1 MSKYKRNYKNSRRN
15 NGNNSSTFQP
25 LSTRL
30 AAEIETLELRIK
42 EEAPDL
48 GHVPPLNQEN
58 AFRTLPLSQYT
69 LQGLEVGNGKHNA
82 KKFTTMTD
90 IQNAC
95 IPHALVGRDI
105 LGAART
111 GSGKTLAFLIPILE
125 KLFRSRFS
133 AMVDGPGALVLSPTR
148 ELAVQIFQVLRGI
161 GSHHNFSAGLLV
173 GGKKEFKEEQVRVG
187 RMNIIIGCPGRVLQH
202 LEQTPTFDVS
212 ALVMLVLDEADRILD
227 MGFRDQMVRILDYLP
242 SGSKVGGPRQTLLF
256 SATQTKRVAD
266 LAALS
271 LHKPEYIGVHD
282 KINAS
287 SASGPTPDSLQQSY
301 VVVPLGNKL
310 DAIWSFI
317 KSHLR
322 KKTIIF
328 FNSCS
333 QVRHVFDMFCTMQP
347 GVPLL
352 ALHGKLKQEKRT
364 KVYFDYLNHPRAVLF
379 STDVASRGLDF
390 PNVDWVVQADA
401 PEDKDM
407 YIHRVGRTARF
418 KSGGRALLC
427 VLPSEEEGMMKV
439 LSDARIPV
447 KKLSINP
454 TKTVV
459 VSQKA
464 CGIVAARSGLNNLAK
479 KAYKS
484 YLRSVHL
491 MPNKDVFKVED
502 LPLEEFATSLGLA
515 TTPSVRFL
523 KELKDKTRE
532 DTRGIKN
539 KNYKLERL
547 KAQIKA
553 EKLEK
558 KLAKLGKTPADLEAG
573 KRKRGNDDDGLFV
586 IKQRADDD
594 EESEAEEDLPEVDV
608 NEVTQSRNN
617 KRIRIGGSGG
627 DNKRVIFNDE
637 GEEEKDDIISR
648 LKRDSRA
655 ASSDGTGAGGE
666 ILDVEKI
673 TEANE
678 DYMQRI
684 KDRLSENVDLDKRQA
699 KERIREKHKMDKLRA
714 KGVDDDD
721 DDDEGEDGSGHMV
734 VTLGTTS
741 DHEIEQ
747 DVGNGNSKSDS
758 ESGSDSDD
766 NRSESGNS
774 DSESGD
780 DDDSSSSSDSKM
792 DTMDVKA
799 QEDLALSLIQGKS

>member
-1 MSKYKRNYKNSRRN
+1 
-15 NGNNSSTFQP
+15 
-25 LSTRL
+25 
-30 AAEIETLELRIK
+30 
-42 EEAPDL
+42 
-48 GHVPPLNQEN
+48 
-58 AFRTLPLSQYT
+58 
-69 LQGLEVGNGKHNA
+69 
-82 KKFTTMTD
+82 
-90 IQNAC
+90 
-95 IPHALVGRDI
+95 
-105 LGAART
+105 
-111 GSGKTLAFLIPILE
+111 
-125 KLFRSRFS
+125 
-133 AMVDGPGALVLSPTR
+133 
-148 ELAVQIFQVLRGI
+148 
-161 GSHHNFSAGLLV
+161 
-173 GGKKEFKEEQVRVG
+173 
-187 RMNIIIGCPGRVLQH
+187 
-202 LEQTPTFDVS
+202 
-212 ALVMLVLDEADRILD
+212 
-227 MGFRDQMVRILDYLP
+227 MVRILDYLP
-242 SGSKVGGPRQTLLF
+242 SGAKVGGPRQTLLF

-287 SASGPTPDSLQQSY
+287 SATGPTPDSLQQSY

-310 DAIWSFI
+310 DAVWSFI
-317 KSHLR
+317 KSHLM

-427 VLPSEEEGMMKV
+427 LLPSEEEGMMKV

-491 MPNKDVFKVED
+491 MPNKDVFKVND

-558 KLAKLGKTPADLEAG
+558 KLAKLGKTPADLEVG
-573 KRKRGNDDDGLFV
+573 KRKRENDEDGLFV
-586 IKQRADDD
+586 IKQRTESD
-594 EESEAEEDLPEVDV
+594 EESEPEEDLPEVDV

-617 KRIRIGGSGG
+617 KRIRIGGSSSE
-627 DNKRVIFNDE
+627 NKRVVFNDE

-655 ASSDGTGAGGE
+655 SSSDGAGAE

-678 DYMQRI
+678 DYMKRI
-684 KDRLSENVDLDKRQA
+684 KDRLSENADLDKRQA

-721 DDDEGEDGSGHMV
+721 DDDGPGHMV
-734 VTLGTTS
+734 VTLGTS
-741 DHEIEQ
+741 SEDLV
-747 DVGNGNSKSDS
+747 DGNKNSDS
-758 ESGSDSDD
+758 ENGSDD
-766 NRSESGNS
+766 NRSENGNS
-774 DSESGD
+774 DSESEDSNDGHD
-780 DDDSSSSSDSKM
+780 DDNSSSSDSEM
-792 DTMDVKA
+792 SAMDVKA